1 MVTELL
7 FDVALFETGQ
17 LYAEQRPNGLFRV
30 ISTPLT
36 RAALERHVAG
46 ETTFGVQLAQD
57 GTGLCKAGCIELR
70 GRIEP
75 KTHEVAPGEL
85 EALWERVVELHALAA
100 ARQIFTWA
108 EHVGGVG
115 WRAWVFA
122 AAPVKAAVL
131 RTALRR
137 LANEAGLSSSAPMYP
152 AYNSALLTGWVKL
165 PPNVDRVTGF
175 WSGFVTQRFDALNRL
190 TEGPSWTAGAPD
202 IPLDQASILASFQR
216 TSAAALAGCDDE
228 AAVTTRGFERS
239 PLSIADM
246 RREPPPV
253 EAHSESGAAAK
264 DAEAGGGALDFDW
277 RAEFQV
283 LAYMFQRP
291 DSRQTLRRTV
301 HPSDFRGCTD
311 VSVGDEGDEAS
322 VEHAT
327 LYAAALAAD
336 RPVDA
341 GRLLREM
348 QIRETSACDVQPME
362 IIERMIGALL
372 SVEGLSAEGF
382 MRDVAHIRM
391 RSTSALNASPDGVLR
406 IPELPAQA
414 TLRRASDAPPDA
426 DAQATANLESSL
438 AENSVSD
445 ISSFV
450 QTEEPH
456 AAQDVS
462 SAMESDNAPPYSELE
477 NHVDPFA
484 GADGTAGP
492 TASDE
497 PFDEV
502 SVTPPPS
509 PEFVEPS
516 LRTPALPLD
525 LVAGQLTVADRSRRS
540 GEFQPLDA
548 LAPTFLAR
556 LLDAPQCVPTIS
568 EELNLALG
576 GGFRRGELYVI
587 AAPQQGGKTTFVGNA
602 LDHCAAQK
610 TPALMMSYGLTREQL
625 YFAGLAR
632 EAGVSL
638 ADIDGRRWRDETSP
652 SAFELSQKLAQAA
665 RSYQL
670 KGEYLAIVEANP
682 ADSVNEVRRLVE
694 RMRAH
699 YELSPGSPALVAI
712 DAIQDMTLGETDLG
726 YVMPESWRIRRL
738 MSRLKQLARDLD
750 VAIIVTAEIDETAY
764 LRALTAGRFKRYALS
779 GAMGLFTSADVVL
792 LVQTG
797 YIRAGFETTDPADGD
812 PNREMLMDQLQLLQ
826 EEYVGQSDARRLAA
840 RIRKE
845 FPLTE
850 GDAQACYA
858 RVSVMKNRSGKL
870 ATCLFAHQRA
880 WQRFAPLAVRLPDQD
895 LDDIPTGAV

>member
-1 MVTELL
+1 
-7 FDVALFETGQ
+7 
-17 LYAEQRPNGLFRV
+17 
-30 ISTPLT
+30 
-36 RAALERHVAG
+36 
-46 ETTFGVQLAQD
+46 
-57 GTGLCKAGCIELR
+57 
-70 GRIEP
+70 
-75 KTHEVAPGEL
+75 
-85 EALWERVVELHALAA
+85 
-100 ARQIFTWA
+100 
-108 EHVGGVG
+108 
-115 WRAWVFA
+115 
-122 AAPVKAAVL
+122 
-131 RTALRR
+131 
-137 LANEAGLSSSAPMYP
+137 
-152 AYNSALLTGWVKL
+152 
-165 PPNVDRVTGF
+165 
-175 WSGFVTQRFDALNRL
+175 
-190 TEGPSWTAGAPD
+190 
-202 IPLDQASILASFQR
+202 
-216 TSAAALAGCDDE
+216 
-228 AAVTTRGFERS
+228 
-239 PLSIADM
+239 
-246 RREPPPV
+246 
-253 EAHSESGAAAK
+253 
-264 DAEAGGGALDFDW
+264 
-277 RAEFQV
+277 
-283 LAYMFQRP
+283 
-291 DSRQTLRRTV
+291 
-301 HPSDFRGCTD
+301 
-311 VSVGDEGDEAS
+311 
-322 VEHAT
+322 
-327 LYAAALAAD
+327 
-336 RPVDA
+336 
-341 GRLLREM
+341 
-348 QIRETSACDVQPME
+348 ME

-372 SVEGLSAEGF
+372 SVEGLSAEGL

-391 RSTSALNASPDGVLR
+391 RSASALNASPDGVLR

-438 AENSVSD
+438 AESSVSE

-462 SAMESDNAPPYSELE
+462 SAMESDNAPPSESE
-477 NHVDPFA
+477 NFVEPFA
-484 GADGTAGP
+484 AADGTAAP
-492 TASDE
+492 TAADE

-509 PEFVEPS
+509 PELVTPS
-516 LRTPALPLD
+516 SRTPALPLD

-682 ADSVNEVRRLVE
+682 ADSVNEVRRLGE

-845 FPLTE
+845 FPLAE

-880 WQRFAPLAVRLPDQD
+880 WQRFTPLAARLPDQD